1 MVFEKAKMSYIHA
14 CNTMIQSKTQIER
27 IKKKTGKGMQAV
39 GVQTF
44 FMCFRFKKDDY
55 F

>member
-1 MVFEKAKMSYIHA
+1 
-14 CNTMIQSKTQIER
+14 MIQSKTQTER
-27 IKKKTGKGMQAV
+27 IKKTGKGMQAV

-44 FMCFRFKKDDY
+44 FMCFRFKKDEY

>member
-1 MVFEKAKMSYIHA
+1 MVFEKAKMSNIHA
-14 CNTMIQSKTQIER
+14 CNAMIQSKTQTER
-27 IKKKTGKGMQAV
+27 MKKKTGKGMQAV

-44 FMCFRFKKDDY
+44 FMCFRFKEDEY

>member
-1 MVFEKAKMSYIHA
+1 MSNIHA
-14 CNTMIQSKTQIER
+14 CNAMIQSKTQTER
-27 IKKKTGKGMQAV
+27 MKKKTGKGMQAV

-44 FMCFRFKKDDY
+44 FMCFRFKEDEY

>member
-1 MVFEKAKMSYIHA
+1 MSNIHA
-14 CNTMIQSKTQIER
+14 CNAMIQSKTQTER

-44 FMCFRFKKDDY
+44 FMCFRFKKDEY
-55 F
+55 FKV